1 MRLRAL
7 RLWNVRRFGDQGVA
21 IEGIAD
27 GVSVLAAP
35 NEAGK
40 STAFDALHALFFLP
54 HGSAAQAAR
63 DLRPYS
69 GGSPRIEAEV
79 ETATGRLRIT
89 KQYFKG
95 SFARV
100 ADAATGRLIAQ
111 ADEAEALI
119 AGLVAGGAGGPA
131 GLLWVRQG
139 VTGMGGGTPGERA
152 EERRAR
158 EDVLTSVAGG
168 EVEALTGGRR
178 MVRILARCAED
189 LDRLATTTGRP
200 KANGPWAEALAEVE
214 RLAKDEASVAGD
226 LATLARDLDARR
238 RARARLADLADPAAE
253 AARHDAAARTARA
266 LDAARAHAARLS
278 AAETA
283 EALATERARAA
294 AAARDSFAG
303 HLARAAA
310 LSATLAEAET
320 AQARAQ
326 ATRMAADADATAA
339 DADLRAAEAAAAAA
353 RAALDAAR
361 KDARAR
367 DAAGRLSELTARLA
381 RAEDARRRAEDKT
394 AEARALAV
402 PAATFDALD
411 ALERRIAGLRAA
423 RDAATAT
430 IAIAYAPG
438 AEGRVRCDGQALAAG
453 THPVPGPLALD
464 LDGIGRIT
472 VSPGRHAGADPA
484 AGLAAAET
492 ERHAMLAALGADSLV
507 ALRAREVRAA
517 EARQAA
523 GAAGAELAALAPDG
537 LDALRLRIGE
547 LQALAAPAGAE
558 PADPEAAEA
567 ALAPAE
573 DRLRAARSAQQTA
586 RACFDTARDAALT
599 ATHSLERARE
609 ALAAVE
615 AALGPADG
623 RETAR
628 AALDTAARTAAAEL
642 AAARATAAHLRA
654 DAPDLASVEAA
665 ATRAA
670 TAVTRA
676 RDEAGALDREIA
688 ELTGRIAARADE
700 AIEERHEELRG
711 RLAAARTRLAHVEAE
726 VAALTRLRRALDEA
740 RRTAREQYFGPVMAE
755 LRPLL
760 ALLLDEASITFD
772 DATLLP
778 AALARAGQEEEV
790 DRLSGG
796 LREQLAVL
804 TRLAFARL
812 LARGGQPVPVILD
825 DALVWSDDA
834 RIERMFDALHR
845 QARDLQIIVLT
856 CRQRAFE
863 GLGGQGLRM
872 ADWRPD
878 A

>member
-1 MRLRAL
+1 
-7 RLWNVRRFGDQGVA
+7 
-21 IEGIAD
+21 
-27 GVSVLAAP
+27 
-35 NEAGK
+35 
-40 STAFDALHALFFLP
+40 
-54 HGSAAQAAR
+54 
-63 DLRPYS
+63 
-69 GGSPRIEAEV
+69 
-79 ETATGRLRIT
+79 
-89 KQYFKG
+89 
-95 SFARV
+95 
-100 ADAATGRLIAQ
+100 
-111 ADEAEALI
+111 
-119 AGLVAGGAGGPA
+119 
-131 GLLWVRQG
+131 
-139 VTGMGGGTPGERA
+139 
-152 EERRAR
+152 
-158 EDVLTSVAGG
+158 
-168 EVEALTGGRR
+168 
-178 MVRILARCAED
+178 
-189 LDRLATTTGRP
+189 
-200 KANGPWAEALAEVE
+200 
-214 RLAKDEASVAGD
+214 
-226 LATLARDLDARR
+226 
-238 RARARLADLADPAAE
+238 
-253 AARHDAAARTARA
+253 
-266 LDAARAHAARLS
+266 
-278 AAETA
+278 
-283 EALATERARAA
+283 
-294 AAARDSFAG
+294 
-303 HLARAAA
+303 
-310 LSATLAEAET
+310 
-320 AQARAQ
+320 
-326 ATRMAADADATAA
+326 
-339 DADLRAAEAAAAAA
+339 
-353 RAALDAAR
+353 
-361 KDARAR
+361 
-367 DAAGRLSELTARLA
+367 
-381 RAEDARRRAEDKT
+381 
-394 AEARALAV
+394 
-402 PAATFDALD
+402 
-411 ALERRIAGLRAA
+411 
-423 RDAATAT
+423 
-430 IAIAYAPG
+430 
-438 AEGRVRCDGQALAAG
+438 
-453 THPVPGPLALD
+453 
-464 LDGIGRIT
+464 

-492 ERHAMLAALGADSLV
+492 ERHAMLATLGADSLA
-507 ALRAREVRAA
+507 ALRAREVRAT

-537 LDALRLRIGE
+537 LDALRLRIGQ
-547 LQALAAPAGAE
+547 LQDLAAPAGAE

-573 DRLRAARSAQQTA
+573 DHLRAARSAQQTA
-586 RACFDTARDAALT
+586 RARLDTARDAALT
-599 ATHSLERARE
+599 ATHSLDRARE

-615 AALGPADG
+615 AVLGPAEG

-628 AALDTAARTAAAEL
+628 AALDIAARTAAAGL
-642 AAARATAAHLRA
+642 ADARDAAARLRA

-711 RLAAARTRLAHVEAE
+711 RLAAARTRLAHVEVE

-834 RIERMFDALHR
+834 RIERMFNALHR